1 MTLPTNPPLNLSDV
15 LAELRVVNANR
26 SATITLGDDDVRVLA
41 GKPTGAVSLSDLFG
55 KSSYIP
61 MTVTATGD
69 SGANYNSQL
78 NGGTVSCYP
87 SVMVQGGRGART
99 YSWRFVSNPNGLTL
113 SAATSQTCTV
123 STTFTKNSIGSAS
136 ADLVCDV
143 RDETGAVVT
152 SNTVQA
158 YLEWSNNA

>member
-1 MTLPTNPPLNLSDV
+1 MTLPVNPPISLTDV
-15 LAELRVVNANR
+15 LAELRVVSPNR
-26 SATITLGDDDVRVLA
+26 GAAISLGDSDVRALA
-41 GKPTGAVSLSDLFG
+41 GKPNGAVSLSDLFG

-99 YSWRFVSNPNGLTL
+99 YNWRLVNNPNGVTL
-113 SAATSQTCTV
+113 SNATSPSCTV
-123 STTFTKNSIGSAS
+123 SITFTKNSMGSAT

-143 RDETGAVVT
+143 KDETGATVT